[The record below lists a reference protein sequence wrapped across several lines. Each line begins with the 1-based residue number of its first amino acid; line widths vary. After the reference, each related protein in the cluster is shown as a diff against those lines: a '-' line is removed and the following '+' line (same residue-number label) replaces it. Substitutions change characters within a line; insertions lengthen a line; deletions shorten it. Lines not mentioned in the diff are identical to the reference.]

1 MIIIYIKKKKT
12 ILFQLSQFSRF
23 SIIKLHYKYLDDIMD
38 TNSFCVLTISREQ
51 IGTLELLNHFIRKV
65 RAPAACLSFY
75 GRAGM
80 GPLDKEYTWV
90 ENKLKNKKLGKFAT
104 LLALYD

>member
-38 TNSFCVLTISREQ
+38 TNSFCVLTISRE
-51 IGTLELLNHFIRKV
+51 
-65 RAPAACLSFY
+65 
-75 GRAGM
+75 
-80 GPLDKEYTWV
+80 
-90 ENKLKNKKLGKFAT
+90 
-104 LLALYD
+104 